1 MRKKLLALLAGLII
15 MIPAAFADTTFDLVG
30 GFSGVTTPTY
40 IGIGFGTTGN
50 SGGTNSSNFSFM
62 LGADA
67 EADIFFSEQ
76 HGMYVGVGFS
86 VNVSGTTVAGYNVGL
101 GYAYKMYFDDFDLLI
116 TAGPHVRGTGDSG
129 TFGLSANV
137 YLDFYLTSNL
147 FLRGGGGVCSGCRL
161 KDHISESVILSEI
174 VFLSLVYLQIFG
186 FLFLVAIF
194 EYEHCLINEQS
205 KCLHIIREGEDSIS
219 PLICYKKAIFVSE

>member
-30 GFSGVTTPTY
+30 GFSGITTPTY

-50 SGGTNSSNFSFM
+50 SGGTNSSN
-62 LGADA
+62 
-67 EADIFFSEQ
+67 
-76 HGMYVGVGFS
+76 
-86 VNVSGTTVAGYNVGL
+86 GL

-147 FLRGGGGVCSGCRL
+147 FLRGGGG
-161 KDHISESVILSEI
+161 LSMDF
-174 VFLSLVYLQIFG
+174 VNLLSRTQGLFWMSIEGPYLGIGYSF
-186 FLFLVAIF
+186 
-194 EYEHCLINEQS
+194 
-205 KCLHIIREGEDSIS
+205 
-219 PLICYKKAIFVSE
+219 

>member
-15 MIPAAFADTTFDLVG
+15 MIPAAHADTTFDLVG
-30 GFSGVTTPTY
+30 GFSGITTPTS

-50 SGGTNSSNFSFM
+50 SGGTNSSNFIFM

-76 HGMYVGVGFS
+76 HGMYAGVGFS
-86 VNVSGTTVAGYNVGL
+86 VSNVSGTTDVGYNVDI

-116 TAGPHVRGTGDSG
+116 TAGPHVRGTGNSG
-129 TFGLSANV
+129 TYGLSANV

-147 FLRGGGGVCSGCRL
+147 FLRGGGG
-161 KDHISESVILSEI
+161 LSMDFVNFGSRTQGFFWMSIEGP
-174 VFLSLVYLQIFG
+174 YLGIGYSF
-186 FLFLVAIF
+186 
-194 EYEHCLINEQS
+194 
-205 KCLHIIREGEDSIS
+205 
-219 PLICYKKAIFVSE
+219 

>member
-30 GFSGVTTPTY
+30 GFSGITTPTY

-76 HGMYVGVGFS
+76 HGMYAGVGFS
-86 VNVSGTTVAGYNVGL
+86 VNVSGTTVVGYNVNL

-116 TAGPHVRGTGDSG
+116 TAGPHVRGTGNFG

-147 FLRGGGGVCSGCRL
+147 FLRGGGG
-161 KDHISESVILSEI
+161 LSM
-174 VFLSLVYLQIFG
+174 
-186 FLFLVAIF
+186 
-194 EYEHCLINEQS
+194 
-205 KCLHIIREGEDSIS
+205 D
-219 PLICYKKAIFVSE
+219 FVSFGSRTQGMFWMSIEGPYLGIGYSF